1 MLMLL
6 QNHPLQDQI
15 TDLLNNW
22 PSQLLSATL
31 AIGFLTMTVITYYKS
46 FIRIRFHA
54 RRLADWLKLSPT
66 QLDAIRETARKH
78 YDEIPEQEKVYPY
91 DADFAAPGGIET
103 LLKLTIAGDGRALY
117 SLGIANLSGQLALG
131 TQALLERPKRHPI
144 LLAELIGKEIK
155 SDEMQDDYW
164 TVVSY
169 RYNFYFRSPDQP
181 TDADYYPQ
189 VQAERMNYSRNRIS
203 AHIQRRIDAF
213 QIRTAYLWKKRMRLV
228 SFAVAISISLAGSF
242 LFAESGHF
250 FGILIAALIIGYLG
264 AFLAGLFH
272 DIIAVIR
279 SHKK

>member
-1 MLMLL
+1 MLL
-6 QNHPLQDQI
+6 QYHPLQDQI

-46 FIRIRFHA
+46 FIRIPFHA
-54 RRLADWLKLSPT
+54 RHLAYWLKLSPI

-164 TVVSY
+164 TVVSD
-169 RYNFYFRSPDQP
+169 RYNFYFRSPEQQQI
-181 TDADYYPQ
+181 DADYYSRIQ
-189 VQAERMNYSRNRIS
+189 TERRNYSRNRIS

-228 SFAVAISISLAGSF
+228 SLGVAISISLAGSF

-250 FGILIAALIIGYLG
+250 FGILIAALVIGYLG

>member
-1 MLMLL
+1 MLL
-6 QNHPLQDQI
+6 QYHPLQDQI

-46 FIRIRFHA
+46 FIRIPFHA
-54 RRLADWLKLSPT
+54 RHLAYWLKLSPI

-91 DADFAAPGGIET
+91 DADFTAPGGIET

-131 TQALLERPKRHPI
+131 TQALLDRPKRHPI

-164 TVVSY
+164 TVVSD
-169 RYNFYFRSPDQP
+169 RYNFYFRSPEQQQI
-181 TDADYYPQ
+181 DADYYSRIQ
-189 VQAERMNYSRNRIS
+189 TERRNYSRNRIS

-228 SFAVAISISLAGSF
+228 SLGVAISISLAGSF

-250 FGILIAALIIGYLG
+250 FGILIAALVIGYLG
-264 AFLAGLFH
+264 AFPAGLFH